1 VQPDSAD
8 DDRHCIIDAAY
19 SCLSEPH
26 SGPIPVAA
34 ILQRAG
40 VSTRAFYRHFESKDE
55 LFLAM
60 LRRETDALAERLD
73 RVLEKHDGGAVRQ
86 LEAWIEGMFGLIY
99 DDQTRLHFTVI
110 DSDEVRAARG
120 YRETRDQAHAD
131 RERSLVEILQRGCHD
146 GSFPLARPELD
157 AMAINAVI
165 SRVMIA
171 QSYDDH
177 DGLRRAK
184 ADILDFALRA
194 LGADRPN
201 RR

>member
-1 VQPDSAD
+1 
-8 DDRHCIIDAAY
+8 
-19 SCLSEPH
+19 
-26 SGPIPVAA
+26 
-34 ILQRAG
+34 
-40 VSTRAFYRHFESKDE
+40 
-55 LFLAM
+55 
-60 LRRETDALAERLD
+60 
-73 RVLEKHDGGAVRQ
+73 
-86 LEAWIEGMFGLIY
+86 
-99 DDQTRLHFTVI
+99 
-110 DSDEVRAARG
+110 
-120 YRETRDQAHAD
+120 
-131 RERSLVEILQRGCHD
+131 LQRGCHD